1 MDKMSQIKKD
11 SSSIKLDIEKKLYWI
26 KSCNYKSDENFQ
38 KEFGFKFDTN
48 VDNNS
53 MVVKFDKKVYIIEQK
68 SRLITFI
75 IDEVKELRFI
85 YSCEYLKDVINEYEI
100 KYFSTQKKYLDN
112 SLESE
117 ISNNEIYDIFNQED
131 ISTIYK
137 IKSSCEKMMS
147 YFENRYTIQK
157 DKISDLSLNSK
168 YYYPENSDDKLDST
182 IFNDYDNILNKYM
195 WDDSINIIYLM
206 GPKGASKS
214 LFLMNFCRHKILSN
228 NPSLYINYN
237 ILKNLEPKQRKYIF
251 KKEMLYLFSEENA
264 FKDFYN
270 QKYHRLI
277 KNKESPFIHSLTE
290 FIKILVNIYKNYF
303 KKKIT
308 LVIDNFNEDNENL
321 NNEIEQLINLINSNS
336 SKIILIISG
345 NSYFLKQKFLLF
357 LTNGNLAN
365 IIEYQKLFI
374 YDAKLKNDNEIKSLA
389 AFNYR
394 KNINDEELENTLIK
408 EEMQYCKKFN
418 IYGMHFSV
426 INNGKKLK
434 IDDLLKYFYV
444 LPFEYLTFSISE
456 NNFVTFEYFN
466 PIFLNAVKKFIK
478 SEIKEKSLKFLL
490 SCDNKDFLI
499 NGIYEEKLLC
509 TLISYNKLN
518 LKNMDTSEDNLLEVD
533 KISEIKDKKFKK
545 INHKIDKALP
555 IIITQKIF
563 LGEHYDLL
571 ILIPNTKNDKN
582 EIKYNY
588 TAYMIQIG
596 TNKPK
601 NNIDI
606 IQKDFNDNKKKYIS
620 GIKAFI
626 DNNIDIKD
634 IELLFIFDRE
644 TQENL
649 YLTKDKLNISG
660 SKYCIQ
666 NKIKF
671 YCFSLVTYE
680 LYITFDNQIYY
691 NIINF
696 GNFSESI
703 KKNWMHYSLEK
714 LRFLSEKEIRFINSK
729 ISGDIVIYSS
739 LVSFKKNVTFSDVKQ
754 DMENNKV
761 YILDNQMHKYIIINC
776 EIYKYIIDKHVKINE
791 KEVDK
796 KEKFNLFII
805 TLSEL
810 IF

>member
-270 QKYHRLI
+270 QKYHRVI

-308 LVIDNFNEDNENL
+308 LVIDNFDEDNENL

-357 LTNGNLAN
+357 LT
-365 IIEYQKLFI
+365 
-374 YDAKLKNDNEIKSLA
+374 
-389 AFNYR
+389 
-394 KNINDEELENTLIK
+394 
-408 EEMQYCKKFN
+408 
-418 IYGMHFSV
+418 
-426 INNGKKLK
+426 
-434 IDDLLKYFYV
+434 
-444 LPFEYLTFSISE
+444 
-456 NNFVTFEYFN
+456 
-466 PIFLNAVKKFIK
+466 
-478 SEIKEKSLKFLL
+478 
-490 SCDNKDFLI
+490 
-499 NGIYEEKLLC
+499 
-509 TLISYNKLN
+509 
-518 LKNMDTSEDNLLEVD
+518 
-533 KISEIKDKKFKK
+533 
-545 INHKIDKALP
+545 
-555 IIITQKIF
+555 
-563 LGEHYDLL
+563 
-571 ILIPNTKNDKN
+571 IL
-582 EIKYNY
+582 
-588 TAYMIQIG
+588 
-596 TNKPK
+596 
-601 NNIDI
+601 
-606 IQKDFNDNKKKYIS
+606 
-620 GIKAFI
+620 
-626 DNNIDIKD
+626 
-634 IELLFIFDRE
+634 
-644 TQENL
+644 
-649 YLTKDKLNISG
+649 
-660 SKYCIQ
+660 
-666 NKIKF
+666 
-671 YCFSLVTYE
+671 
-680 LYITFDNQIYY
+680 
-691 NIINF
+691 
-696 GNFSESI
+696 
-703 KKNWMHYSLEK
+703 
-714 LRFLSEKEIRFINSK
+714 
-729 ISGDIVIYSS
+729 
-739 LVSFKKNVTFSDVKQ
+739 
-754 DMENNKV
+754 
-761 YILDNQMHKYIIINC
+761 
-776 EIYKYIIDKHVKINE
+776 
-791 KEVDK
+791 
-796 KEKFNLFII
+796 
-805 TLSEL
+805 
-810 IF
+810 